1 MANNRVRGSGQVA
14 HWIWRTISSSGS
26 RVKRRERDEVPLSPG
41 SCSPHLLSDDHSVT
55 WLIVSTSSLDSIFSR
70 LRVGGWWGK
79 GFCSAP
85 VVFLM
90 VQFGPVPSLDKTC
103 SFVPSL
109 CKTAS
114 TVGFFFPYQ
123 PISLLTI
130 KYINLHIFW
139 LSTCIFTLITLF
151 VSKDRKHFFKYHF
164 FVAI

>member
-26 RVKRRERDEVPLSPG
+26 RVKRRERDEVPLSPD
-41 SCSPHLLSDDHSVT
+41 SCSPHLSDDHSVT

-90 VQFGPVPSLDKTC
+90 VQFGPAPSLDKTC

-114 TVGFFFPYQ
+114 TVGFFFSLSTYIPSDYQ
-123 PISLLTI
+123 VYQLTYI
-130 KYINLHIFW
+130 LTINLHI
-139 LSTCIFTLITLF
+139 
-151 VSKDRKHFFKYHF
+151 HFDNTFCK
-164 FVAI
+164 